1 MYLLDTNALLY
12 FLYDSEKLSAK
23 ASEVIYHSN
32 EKISVSIVSM
42 WEIAIKSSIGKLK
55 IRSSIS
61 KIAETCEKEQF
72 DILSIKPFHLDEIG
86 RLPMIHGDPF
96 DRLIISQAIAENMV
110 IITKDRT
117 IPLYHVDILWQPKNK
132 QKCERTECERDHCRL
147 SCSGSGFGI
156 LLGKD

>member
-12 FLYDSEKLSAK
+12 FLYDSEKLSQK
-23 ASEVIYHSN
+23 ASDIIYHSD

-42 WEIAIKSSIGKLK
+42 WEIAIKSSIGKLEIK
-55 IRSSIS
+55 SSIS

-96 DRLIISQAIAENMV
+96 DRLIISQAISENLV
-110 IITKDRT
+110 IITKDGT
-117 IPLYHVDILWQPKNK
+117 IPMYNVKVLW
-132 QKCERTECERDHCRL
+132 
-147 SCSGSGFGI
+147 
-156 LLGKD
+156 